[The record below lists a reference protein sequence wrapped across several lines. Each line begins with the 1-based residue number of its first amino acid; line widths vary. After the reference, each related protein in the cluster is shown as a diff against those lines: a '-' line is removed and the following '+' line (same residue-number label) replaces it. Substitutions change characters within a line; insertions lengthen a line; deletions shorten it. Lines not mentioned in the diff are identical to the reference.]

1 MAKILCEVR
10 YNNYNT
16 ATNSTC
22 FRAFFTKKLSKIVA
36 LLLAGALTMLLF
48 TACGGG
54 GGSSTDEQKEAAM
67 LTALTSSP
75 QCSETAKTNDPELR
89 NMLLTDLNA
98 QLKTGRF
105 KSDVKV
111 KGIRPD
117 PEENITITVMTEY
130 RYGERLQD
138 LIEKI
143 TNHIG
148 STYPGT
154 NVDVNANGC
163 WTKVAVVVQSNEKGT
178 YLAVAI
184 QLKNLAYPQN

>member
-1 MAKILCEVR
+1 M
-10 YNNYNT
+10 
-16 ATNSTC
+16 
-22 FRAFFTKKLSKIVA
+22 KKLSKIVA

-54 GGSSTDEQKEAAM
+54 GGGSTDEQKEAAM

-89 NMLLTDLNA
+89 HALLTDLNA

-105 KSDVKV
+105 KGDVKV
-111 KGIRPD
+111 TGITP
-117 PEENITITVMTEY
+117 PEENITITVMTDY
-130 RYGERLQD
+130 QHGERLQD
-138 LIEKI
+138 LIKKI
-143 TNHIG
+143 TNYIG
-148 STYPGT
+148 STYPGA

-178 YLAVAI
+178 YLAVAL
-184 QLKNLAYPQN
+184 QLKNFAYPKN

>member
-1 MAKILCEVR
+1 M
-10 YNNYNT
+10 
-16 ATNSTC
+16 
-22 FRAFFTKKLSKIVA
+22 KKLKKFAA
-36 LLLAGALTMLLF
+36 LLLVGVMALALL

-67 LTALTSSP
+67 LTALTSSS

-89 NMLLTDLNA
+89 STLLTDLNA

-105 KSDVKV
+105 KGDVKV
-111 KGIRPD
+111 TGITP
-117 PEENITITVMTEY
+117 PEENITITVMTDY
-130 RYGERLQD
+130 RNGERLQD

-143 TNHIG
+143 TKYIG

-178 YLAVAI
+178 YLAVAL
-184 QLKNLAYPQN
+184 QLKNLAYNKT

>member
-1 MAKILCEVR
+1 M
-10 YNNYNT
+10 
-16 ATNSTC
+16 
-22 FRAFFTKKLSKIVA
+22 KKLSKIVA

-48 TACGGG
+48 TACSGG

-89 NMLLTDLNA
+89 RALLTDLNA
-98 QLKTGRF
+98 KLETGGF

-111 KGIRPD
+111 TGISPR
-117 PEENITITVMTEY
+117 EKNITITVMADY

-138 LIEKI
+138 LIKMI
-143 TNHIG
+143 TNHIDMM
-148 STYPGT
+148 YPGT

-178 YLAVAI
+178 YVAVRL
-184 QLKNLAYPQN
+184 QLKNLAYPKN

>member
-1 MAKILCEVR
+1 MRLAKKVMA
-10 YNNYNT
+10 
-16 ATNSTC
+16 
-22 FRAFFTKKLSKIVA
+22 VA
-36 LLLAGALTMLLF
+36 LAAAMTVSML

-54 GGSSTDEQKEAAM
+54 GGSTDEQKEAAM

-89 NMLLTDLNA
+89 RALLTDLNA
-98 QLKTGRF
+98 KLETGGF

-111 KGIRPD
+111 TGIRPR
-117 PEENITITVMTEY
+117 EKNITITVMADY

-138 LIEKI
+138 LIKMI
-143 TNHIG
+143 TNHIDMM
-148 STYPGT
+148 YPGT

-178 YLAVAI
+178 YVAVRL
-184 QLKNLAYPQN
+184 QLKNLAYPKN

>member
-1 MAKILCEVR
+1 M
-10 YNNYNT
+10 
-16 ATNSTC
+16 
-22 FRAFFTKKLSKIVA
+22 KKLSKIVA

-54 GGSSTDEQKEAAM
+54 GGGSTDEQKEAAM
-67 LTALTSSP
+67 LTALTSSS

-89 NMLLTDLNA
+89 SMLLTDLDA

-111 KGIRPD
+111 TGITP
-117 PEENITITVMTEY
+117 PEENITIKVMTDY
-130 RYGERLQD
+130 QNGERLQN
-138 LIEKI
+138 LIEMI
-143 TNHIG
+143 TKYIG

-178 YLAVAI
+178 YLAVAL
-184 QLKNLAYPQN
+184 QLKNPAYPQN

>member
-1 MAKILCEVR
+1 M
-10 YNNYNT
+10 
-16 ATNSTC
+16 
-22 FRAFFTKKLSKIVA
+22 KKLSKIVA

-54 GGSSTDEQKEAAM
+54 GGGSTDEQKEAAM
-67 LTALTSSP
+67 LTALTSSS

-89 NMLLTDLNA
+89 SMLLTDLDA

-111 KGIRPD
+111 TGITP
-117 PEENITITVMTEY
+117 PEENITIKVMTDY
-130 RYGERLQD
+130 RNGERLQN
-138 LIEKI
+138 LIEMI
-143 TNHIG
+143 TEYIG
-148 STYPGT
+148 RKYPDT

-178 YLAVAI
+178 YMAVAI
-184 QLKNLAYPQN
+184 QLKNLAYPKN

>member
-1 MAKILCEVR
+1 M
-10 YNNYNT
+10 
-16 ATNSTC
+16 
-22 FRAFFTKKLSKIVA
+22 KKLSKIVA

-67 LTALTSSP
+67 LTALTSSS
-75 QCSETAKTNDPELR
+75 QCSEAAKTNDPELR
-89 NMLLTDLNA
+89 SMLLTDLNA

-111 KGIRPD
+111 TGITP
-117 PEENITITVMTEY
+117 PEENITIKVMTDY
-130 RYGERLQD
+130 RSGERLQD
-138 LIEKI
+138 LIEMI
-143 TNHIG
+143 TKHIG
-148 STYPGT
+148 SKYPDK
-154 NVDVNANGC
+154 NVNVNANGC

-184 QLKNLAYPQN
+184 QLKNLAYPKN

>member
-1 MAKILCEVR
+1 M
-10 YNNYNT
+10 
-16 ATNSTC
+16 
-22 FRAFFTKKLSKIVA
+22 KKLSKIVA

-54 GGSSTDEQKEAAM
+54 GGGSTDEQKEAAM
-67 LTALTSSP
+67 LTALTSSS

-89 NMLLTDLNA
+89 STLLTDLNA

-105 KSDVKV
+105 KGDVKV
-111 KGIRPD
+111 TGITP

-138 LIEKI
+138 LIKMI
-143 TNHIG
+143 TNYIDRM
-148 STYPGT
+148 YPGT

-178 YLAVAI
+178 YLAVAL
-184 QLKNLAYPQN
+184 QLKNLAYPKN

>member
-1 MAKILCEVR
+1 M
-10 YNNYNT
+10 
-16 ATNSTC
+16 
-22 FRAFFTKKLSKIVA
+22 KKLSKIVA

-67 LTALTSSP
+67 LTALTSSS

-89 NMLLTDLNA
+89 SALLTDLNA

-111 KGIRPD
+111 TGITPQ
-117 PEENITITVMTEY
+117 EENITIKVMTDY
-130 RYGERLQD
+130 RSGERLQN
-138 LIEKI
+138 LIEMI
-143 TNHIG
+143 TKHIG
-148 STYPGT
+148 REYPDT
-154 NVDVNANGC
+154 NVDVKANGC

-184 QLKNLAYPQN
+184 QLKNLAYPKN

>member
-1 MAKILCEVR
+1 M
-10 YNNYNT
+10 
-16 ATNSTC
+16 
-22 FRAFFTKKLSKIVA
+22 KKLSKIVA

-48 TACGGG
+48 TACSGGG
-54 GGSSTDEQKEAAM
+54 GGSTDEQKEAAM

-75 QCSETAKTNDPELR
+75 QCSKTAKTNDPELR

-117 PEENITITVMTEY
+117 QEENITITVMTEY

-184 QLKNLAYPQN
+184 QLKNPAYPQN

>member
-1 MAKILCEVR
+1 M
-10 YNNYNT
+10 
-16 ATNSTC
+16 
-22 FRAFFTKKLSKIVA
+22 KKLSKIVA

-48 TACGGG
+48 TACSGGG
-54 GGSSTDEQKEAAM
+54 GGSTDEQKEAAM
-67 LTALTSSP
+67 LTALTSSS

-89 NMLLTDLNA
+89 STLLTDLNA

-105 KSDVKV
+105 KGDVKV
-111 KGIRPD
+111 TGITP

-138 LIEKI
+138 LIKMI
-143 TNHIG
+143 TNYIDRM
-148 STYPGT
+148 YPGT

-178 YLAVAI
+178 YLAVAL
-184 QLKNLAYPQN
+184 QLKNLAYPKN

>member
-1 MAKILCEVR
+1 M
-10 YNNYNT
+10 
-16 ATNSTC
+16 
-22 FRAFFTKKLSKIVA
+22 KKLSKIVA

-54 GGSSTDEQKEAAM
+54 GGGSTDEQKEAAM

-75 QCSETAKTNDPELR
+75 QCNETAKTNDPELR
-89 NMLLTDLNA
+89 SALLADLNA

-111 KGIRPD
+111 TGIAPH
-117 PEENITITVMTEY
+117 PEENITIKVMTDY
-130 RYGERLQD
+130 RSGERLQN
-138 LIEKI
+138 LIKMI
-143 TNHIG
+143 TEYIG
-148 STYPGT
+148 REYPDK
-154 NVDVNANGC
+154 NVNVNADGC

-184 QLKNLAYPQN
+184 QLKNLAYSQK